1 MYTEWVPTGKFVK
14 ATISAVASTIIIVL
28 AMIAVFIQPLDTEA
42 VFGMGVSAAV
52 LAFILVLFLNFRGI
66 KIQLNHEKLT
76 VDYGWLNRKSIKLDE
91 VVSCRLVEA
100 SFSRF
105 GGVGVRYGVDGSWAY
120 TTSFGNAVEVVPK
133 EGRTFVFSS
142 NNPQQICQTIN
153 SRIRRQEPK
162 VASVN

>member
-14 ATISAVASTIIIVL
+14 ATISAVASTIILVL
-28 AMIAVFIQPLDTEA
+28 VMLAVFIQPLDTET
-42 VFGMGVSAAV
+42 VIGIGVSSAV
-52 LAFILVLFLNFRGI
+52 LIFILVLFLNFRGI
-66 KIQLNHEKLT
+66 KIQLGPERLT
-76 VDYGWLNRKSIKLDE
+76 VDYGWLNRKSIRLDE
-91 VVSCRLVEA
+91 IVSCRLVKA

-133 EGRTFVFSS
+133 QGRTFVFSS

-153 SRIRRQEPK
+153 NRIHAQEPK
-162 VASVN
+162 VASVS